1 MNLEDAL
8 KLTQGFPEEKTVP
21 KKLADAI
28 TESSGEEQKLL
39 MQLGEG
45 VVMDAITD
53 ADRKLVM
60 KYLMN

>member
-8 KLTQGFPEEKTVP
+8 KLTQGFPEDKTGP

-28 TESSGEEQKLL
+28 KESSGEEQKLL

>member
-8 KLTQGFPEEKTVP
+8 KLTQGFPEDKTDP

-28 TESSGEEQKLL
+28 KESSGEEQKLL

>member
-8 KLTQGFPEEKTVP
+8 KLTQAFPEDKTVP

-28 TESSGEEQKLL
+28 KESSGEEQKLL